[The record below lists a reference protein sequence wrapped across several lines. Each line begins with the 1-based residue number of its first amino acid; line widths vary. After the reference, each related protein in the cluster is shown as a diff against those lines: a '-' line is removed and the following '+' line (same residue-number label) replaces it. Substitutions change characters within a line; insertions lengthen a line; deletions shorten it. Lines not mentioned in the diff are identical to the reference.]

1 MCGMESWPPIS
12 APHASRIKKKA
23 ILAQL
28 HTLRGYV
35 GCLLGGGQFFAE
47 ALCVDL
53 WDPSLAQNDP
63 PRNGEKTVVRKII
76 KVLTGGWLFIPAR
89 LIGGIWQVFGQKR
102 PGEGGREGKKRP
114 KMAIFGPKL
123 GHFGR
128 KQNWRE
134 NEQGTS
140 ARRV

>member
-35 GCLLGGGQFFAE
+35 WCLLGGTPLGGQFFAE

-63 PRNGEKTVVRKII
+63 PWYGEKTVVRKII
-76 KVLTGGWLFIPAR
+76 KVLTGGGLFTPAR
-89 LIGGIWQVFGQKR
+89 LIGAIWRLLGEKW
-102 PGEGGREGKKRP
+102 PGEGGRGGKKWP
-114 KMAIFGPKL
+114 KMAPKKAEI
-123 GHFGR
+123 GR
-128 KQNWRE
+128 FMAKMKM
-134 NEQGTS
+134 
-140 ARRV
+140 ARK